1 MKSNMKKIIII
12 GLLIFSFSESFSQE
26 NKKKLYFLADTLNV
40 NASKRKQILEIKW
53 TTPVHYSFVIQTDYN
68 APYYKYLEF
77 SSRINKGEKK
87 AEVKLKKPRC
97 NYISFKELLA
107 IVKEH
112 TRYFNDVYDLYITE
126 VLKGNRYR
134 TYKVELMPQ
143 NAPTDDSV
151 VLKEK
156 Q

>member
-1 MKSNMKKIIII
+1 MKKIIII
-12 GLLIFSFSESFSQE
+12 GLLIFSFSESFSQD
-26 NKKKLYFLADTLNV
+26 KKKLYFLADTFNV
-40 NASKRKQILEIKW
+40 NVSKPKKILEIKW

-87 AEVKLKKPRC
+87 AEVKLKKPKC
-97 NYISFKELLA
+97 NYISLKELLA

-126 VLKGNRYR
+126 ALKANKYR
-134 TYKVELMPQ
+134 TYKVVLMPQ
-143 NAPTDDSV
+143 YAPTDDSI